1 MPEEGYW
8 ESLFDVPLILNAL
21 GITTDLGDVAEL
33 GCGFGTFSIPVAQR
47 IQGKLFTFDI
57 DPAMV
62 ARTTERSRAA
72 RLSNVD
78 CRHRDVMAEGFGLPA
93 CSVDAVLLFNI
104 LHCEY
109 PETLLAHAAHAVRA
123 GGHVLVIHWRY
134 DSRTPRGPDL
144 AIRPKPEQIV
154 AWAQTSRTLSAAG
167 GPIDLPPWHYGLRL
181 ARGNEQL
188 SEMESTVRLLRG

>member
-21 GITTDLGDVAEL
+21 DITSELGDVAEL

-62 ARTTERSRAA
+62 VRTIERSRAA
-72 RLSNVD
+72 RLSNVV
-78 CRHRDVMAEGFGLPA
+78 CQHRDVMAEGFGLPA
-93 CSVDAVLLFNI
+93 VSVDAVLLFNI
-104 LHCEY
+104 LHCES
-109 PETLLAHAAHAVRA
+109 PETLLGHAARAVRP
-123 GGHVLVIHWRY
+123 GGHVVVIHWRY

-154 AWAQTSRTLSAAG
+154 AWAQTDRKLVAAG
-167 GPIDLPPWHYGLRL
+167 GPINLPPWHYGLRL
-181 ARGNEQL
+181 
-188 SEMESTVRLLRG
+188 VRLDEQVSEKAARLNHD